1 MAKLINIT
9 ADVLPIQT
17 TDKAACLAILQTIF
31 SAIKT
36 EHS

>member
-1 MAKLINIT
+1 MAKILTPAPIII
-9 ADVLPIQT
+9 PIQT
-17 TDKAACLAILQTIF
+17 TDKATCLTILQTIF